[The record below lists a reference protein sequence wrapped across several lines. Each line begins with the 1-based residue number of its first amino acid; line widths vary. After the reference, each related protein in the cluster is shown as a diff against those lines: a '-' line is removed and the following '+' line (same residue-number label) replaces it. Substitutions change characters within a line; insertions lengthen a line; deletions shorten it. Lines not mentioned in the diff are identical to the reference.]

1 MKQLLLILPF
11 VVFSTWAIA
20 QDDMAVIDS
29 LENVLVTQQGTERI
43 ETMIQ
48 LVSAFYDVSFDDGIE
63 WGEKSVRLAREM
75 NATELEADALY
86 ALGVQYGYHN
96 DLDLSQ
102 DYLKQSYH
110 LYEQVGNEAKA
121 FEALWSQAYFE
132 LILGN
137 MDTAYVVFQNARS
150 MAERLH
156 DSLACAQTCFNM
168 AVIQYQRNNI
178 NEAISDFLSS
188 KALYGILNDTAS
200 VMNSDLNLATLYGEC
215 GKYEEARE
223 LFKRL
228 IPWYEANNGYEQLLY
243 AYKNYGLLFERDLIN
258 YDSANYY
265 FEKALSVIELSDVSR
280 AERQT
285 MANSKADV
293 LTELGNVAMSQNQLQ
308 KALAYYQEA
317 LSLAESYGYHFGH
330 MQTMLSLG
338 QLYAQMG
345 QAAQSL
351 YYLERYSEEA
361 SSSGI
366 TLMEYAV
373 KKSLI
378 LDYARLGRYDEMK
391 KELDNLDEQRL
402 SLTRENADVLDQ
414 IRELNDEV
422 CDLVKRYESQNE
434 QIETLKA
441 QRNQYRL
448 AFFGLLAIALFT
460 VVLFVAYKIVSKKRS
475 KIEKG

>member
-1 MKQLLLILPF
+1 
-11 VVFSTWAIA
+11 
-20 QDDMAVIDS
+20 
-29 LENVLVTQQGTERI
+29 
-43 ETMIQ
+43 
-48 LVSAFYDVSFDDGIE
+48 
-63 WGEKSVRLAREM
+63 
-75 NATELEADALY
+75 
-86 ALGVQYGYHN
+86 
-96 DLDLSQ
+96 
-102 DYLKQSYH
+102 
-110 LYEQVGNEAKA
+110 
-121 FEALWSQAYFE
+121 
-132 LILGN
+132 
-137 MDTAYVVFQNARS
+137 
-150 MAERLH
+150 
-156 DSLACAQTCFNM
+156 
-168 AVIQYQRNNI
+168 
-178 NEAISDFLSS
+178 
-188 KALYGILNDTAS
+188 
-200 VMNSDLNLATLYGEC
+200 
-215 GKYEEARE
+215 
-223 LFKRL
+223 
-228 IPWYEANNGYEQLLY
+228 
-243 AYKNYGLLFERDLIN
+243 LIN

-422 CDLVKRYESQNE
+422 FDLVKRHESQNE

-460 VVLFVAYKIVSKKRS
+460 VVLFVAYKIVSKKRA